1 MLILVGASASGKTE
15 IAKELLKSFNIS
27 KVVTHTTRPKRIN
40 ETNDIDYHF
49 VNKDTFL
56 SLLNK
61 NKFVEHSLY
70 NGNYYGCSKDE
81 IGDNK
86 VVILDPNGLKAFNR
100 LNDKRIVSV
109 LILTDVKTRYQRM
122 ISRGDSLENVKK
134 RIENDRI
141 SFDMKNIDKVDFV
154 VKNEDKSIKEI
165 AKEIYDLYINEL
177 KKR

>member
-49 VNKDTFL
+49 VTKDIFL
-56 SLLNK
+56 NLLSK

-86 VVILDPNGLKAFNR
+86 VVILDPNGLKAFNK

-109 LILTDVKTRYQRM
+109 LILTDEKTRYQRM
-122 ISRGDSLENVKK
+122 ISRGDSLDNVKK

-141 SFDMKNIDKVDFV
+141 SFDIKNIDRVDFV
-154 VKNEDKSIKEI
+154 VNNENKSIKEI
-165 AKEIYDLYINEL
+165 TKEIYDLYVNEL

>member
-56 SLLNK
+56 SLLDK

-86 VVILDPNGLKAFNR
+86 VVILDPNGLKAFNK

-109 LILTDVKTRYQRM
+109 LILTDEKTRYQRM

>member
-109 LILTDVKTRYQRM
+109 LILTDEKTRYQRM

-165 AKEIYDLYINEL
+165 AKKIYDLYINEL

>member
-56 SLLNK
+56 SLLDK

-86 VVILDPNGLKAFNR
+86 VVILDPNGLKAFNK

-109 LILTDVKTRYQRM
+109 LILTDEKTRYQRM

-141 SFDMKNIDKVDFV
+141 SFDMKNIDKIDFV
-154 VKNEDKSIKEI
+154 VKNENKSIEEI
-165 AKEIYDLYINEL
+165 TKEIYDLYVNEL

>member
-61 NKFVEHSLY
+61 NRFVEHSLY

-109 LILTDVKTRYQRM
+109 LILTDEKTRYQRM

-141 SFDMKNIDKVDFV
+141 SFDIKNIDKVDFV
-154 VKNEDKSIKEI
+154 VKNEDKPIKEI

-177 KKR
+177 KRR

>member
-109 LILTDVKTRYQRM
+109 LILTDEKTRYQRM

-134 RIENDRI
+134 RIENDRT

-154 VKNEDKSIKEI
+154 VKNENKSIKEI